1 MSDQANRLR
10 ELVQGASPPECDAAP
25 GPPMIVIAGG
35 KGGVGATTVALNLSA
50 ALADRDHRVV
60 VVDAA
65 RQHGDLAQVAGVGPI
80 SGGTV
85 ADVLAGKCSA
95 LDALAPGPAGTLLLA
110 NRWAPKSSPNHSR
123 HAQHRLFAELC
134 TLGDVA
140 DLLVVD
146 VGSGLN
152 AWTRRFWL
160 RSRLVVLVTT
170 TDDVAVTD
178 TYAAIKL
185 AMSELEL
192 VAGNIRVLANQCER
206 AATADDVA
214 HRISQACKRFL
225 GQRVPSLPALPS
237 HAVFDAAG
245 TLQIPRVWDSPT
257 APFAR
262 EVLWLA
268 HAVDD
273 ALCVE
278 QKRTSITRQPRAE
291 GSSLNDANSSAAAD
305 G

>member
-1 MSDQANRLR
+1 MM
-10 ELVQGASPPECDAAP
+10 V
-25 GPPMIVIAGG
+25 VAGG
-35 KGGVGATTVALNLSA
+35 KGGVGATTVAVNLAA

-65 RQHGDLAQVAGVGPI
+65 RQHADLAQVAGVGPI

-85 ADVLAGKCSA
+85 ADVLTGKCSA

-110 NRWAPKSSPNHSR
+110 NRWAPKSSPDCSR
-123 HAQHRLFAELC
+123 HAQHRLLAELC
-134 TLGDVA
+134 TLGDVT

-170 TDDVAVTD
+170 TDDVSVMD
-178 TYAAIKL
+178 TYATIKL
-185 AMSELEL
+185 ATSESA
-192 VAGNIRVLANQCER
+192 AGNVRVLANRCES

-214 HRISQACKRFL
+214 GRISEVCQRFL
-225 GQRVPSLPALPS
+225 GRRVPPLPALPL
-237 HAVFDAAG
+237 HALFDAAG
-245 TLQIPRVWDSPT
+245 TSHMPRVWESPT

-273 ALCVE
+273 ALCTEPV
-278 QKRTSITRQPRAE
+278 RASIRREPPAE
-291 GSSLNDANSSAAAD
+291 ASASDNANRSAFAA